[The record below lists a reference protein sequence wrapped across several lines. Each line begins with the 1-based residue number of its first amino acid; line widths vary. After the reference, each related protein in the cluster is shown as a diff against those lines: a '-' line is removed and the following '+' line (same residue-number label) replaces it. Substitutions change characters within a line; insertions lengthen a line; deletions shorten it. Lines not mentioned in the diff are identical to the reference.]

1 MKSMLENEGGKKKHR
16 RKYLKFKYSIKDLYS
31 DFIKKSQNSVL
42 NMGKYVT
49 DPSKRRKEI
58 RTIT

>member
-1 MKSMLENEGGKKKHR
+1 MKGEKNG

-58 RTIT
+58 TVT

>member
-1 MKSMLENEGGKKKHR
+1 MKSMLENEEKIG

-31 DFIKKSQNSVL
+31 DFIKKYQNSII

-49 DPSKRRKEI
+49 DPSKRRKEV